1 MFREGLDLTIS
12 LLMFFILSK
21 VLFFLL
27 VPFWWIMILFIWR
40 FFSKSVI
47 VKKRLLVVIIT
58 IAIVFTNPFIYRSLV
73 MQWQTE
79 PATLSPGKTY
89 EAGILLGG
97 LAGYDKNERGYFGNN
112 ADRFIQTANLYHQ
125 GMIRR
130 IIVSGGT
137 GKLSQDEPAESI
149 FLRKELLANGIP
161 DSAIIIESRSK
172 NTYENAVFSKE
183 ITDSL
188 HLSPPFILITS
199 AIHMKRSA
207 SVFKKAGFDCIP
219 FPCDYKVVPLK
230 FEIDDTLIPKI
241 GLLTDWSYFIKE
253 IVGLYVYKLTGKA

>member
-1 MFREGLDLTIS
+1 
-12 LLMFFILSK
+12 MFFILSK

-27 VPFWWIMILFIWR
+27 VPFWWIVILLVWR
-40 FFSKSVI
+40 YFSKSVKT
-47 VKKRLLVVIIT
+47 KKVLQVVIII
-58 IAIVFTNPFIYRSLV
+58 IAVVFTNPFIYRSLL
-73 MQWQTE
+73 MKWQIDPVTI
-79 PATLSPGKTY
+79 PPGKTY
-89 EAGILLGG
+89 DAGVLLGG

-125 GMIRR
+125 GIIKK

-137 GKLSQDEPAESI
+137 GKLSQDEPPESI
-149 FLRKELLANGIP
+149 FLRTQFLANGVP

-172 NTYENAVFSKE
+172 NTYENAIFSKE

-230 FEIDDTLIPKI
+230 FEVDYTLIPKI
-241 GLLTDWSYFIKE
+241 GLLTEWSYFIKE